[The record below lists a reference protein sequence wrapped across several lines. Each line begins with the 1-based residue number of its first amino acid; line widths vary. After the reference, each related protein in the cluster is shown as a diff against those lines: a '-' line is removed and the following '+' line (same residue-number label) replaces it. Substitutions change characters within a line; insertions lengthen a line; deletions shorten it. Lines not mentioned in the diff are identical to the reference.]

1 MSRMKDYYEF
11 SQLLHWLSVEALRI
25 MLETETNDFRMKII
39 QSELEARG
47 HAQN

>member
-1 MSRMKDYYEF
+1 MKDYYEF
-11 SQLLHWLSVEALRI
+11 SQLLHWLSIEALHI

-39 QSELEARG
+39 RNELEARG